1 MLRLILCSLI
11 CFSSIATAA
20 EAPLVAV
27 ASNLTQ
33 AMTEI
38 ADHFQATS
46 GIKVKLS
53 FGSSGNFTRQILQG
67 AHYQLFLAADKKSVD
82 LLRDHGQQLFRNA
95 EFARGRIGFFI
106 PVDSHLSGTTDLQ
119 SIVQAIE
126 FEDYRRLVIANPEVA
141 PYGLA
146 AVQALTSAGIWIIDR
161 KKLLLGENA
170 AQAVQFSLSGSVD
183 IGIIPA
189 AAARE
194 PKVIQHGRFFP
205 IPESWH
211 QPIQQYLLLL
221 SDTNPAG
228 ARFYNYLLNS
238 ESQGILIKF
247 GYTPNVRE

>member
-38 ADHFQATS
+38 ADHFQASS

-82 LLRDHGQQLFRNA
+82 MLRDNGQRLFRSA

-106 PVDSHLSGTTDLQ
+106 PKDSRLAGKTDLN
-119 SIVQAIE
+119 SIISAIK
-126 FEDYRRLVIANPEVA
+126 FEDYTRLAIANAEVA

-146 AVQALTSAGIWIIDR
+146 AEQALNSAGIWVLNR
-161 KKLLLGENA
+161 SKLLVGENA
-170 AQAVQFSLSGSVD
+170 AQTVQFSLSGAVD

-189 AAARE
+189 SAAFQPE
-194 PKVIQHGRFFP
+194 VKEGGNFVL
-205 IPESWH
+205 IPDSWH

-221 SDTNPAG
+221 SDTNPASV
-228 ARFYNYLLNS
+228 RFYDYLLNI
-238 ESQGILIKF
+238 ESQGILIKY
-247 GYTPNVRE
+247 GYTPNGRE

>member
-1 MLRLILCSLI
+1 MLRLILCLLVWW
-11 CFSSIATAA
+11 SSITMAA
-20 EAPLVAV
+20 ETPLMAV

-38 ADHFQATS
+38 ADHFQASS

-67 AHYQLFLAADKKSVD
+67 AHYQLFLSADKKSVD
-82 LLRDHGQQLFRNA
+82 LLRDKGQQLFRST

-106 PVDSHLSGTTDLQ
+106 PTDSHLSGTTDLQ
-119 SIVQAIE
+119 SIVHAIE
-126 FEDYRRLVIANPEVA
+126 FEDYRRLVIANPELA

-146 AVQALTSAGIWIIDR
+146 AVQALTSAGVWIIDR

-170 AQAVQFSLSGSVD
+170 AQAVQFSLSGAVD

-194 PKVIQHGRFFP
+194 PTVMQHCRFFP
-205 IPESWH
+205 IPETWH

-228 ARFYNYLLNS
+228 ARFYDYLLNS
-238 ESQGILIKF
+238 ESQGILIKY
-247 GYTPNVRE
+247 GYTPNGME